1 MGSSPAVEIRGLRKE
16 YGDTV
21 AVDGLDLVVPRG
33 ATYALLGPNGSGKT
47 TTIRT
52 LLRIQE
58 PDAGEVRV
66 LGEKPGPGVRDRI
79 GYLPEERGLY
89 PRMKVREVLTFLAE
103 LKGMAPRDSRPRIDG
118 WLDRVDLSE
127 RADDRV
133 QTLSKGM
140 QQKLQ
145 FVAAVVHEPE
155 LVILDEP
162 FSGLD
167 PINQQALREIVGEIR
182 RSERTILFST
192 HIIEHAERL
201 CDHVCI
207 LSHGR
212 AVVEG
217 EVGRVKREHGG
228 RHVGLTLD
236 PWTPEAVAAVRAAP
250 EAKWRGS
257 TRTAMR
263 SSSRS
268 PTARTRARSL
278 RGSSRAVWVSFASK
292 SSSRRSIR
300 CSSSASA
307 AGRSRRARLS
317 SRRAP

>member
-1 MGSSPAVEIRGLRKE
+1 MTSPAIEIRGLRKE

-33 ATYALLGPNGSGKT
+33 STYALLGPNGSGKT

-66 LGEKPGPGVRDRI
+66 LGEEPGPAVRDRI

-89 PRMKVREVLTFLAE
+89 PRMKVHDVLTFLAE
-103 LKGMAPRDSRPRIDG
+103 LKGMPPKVSRPRIEA
-118 WLDRVDLSE
+118 WLERVGLAD

-133 QTLSKGM
+133 DALSKGM

-145 FVAAVVHEPE
+145 FIAAVVHEPD

-167 PINQQALREIVGEIR
+167 PLNQQALREIVAEIR
-182 RSERTILFST
+182 SAERTILFST

-207 LSHGR
+207 LSRGR
-212 AVVEG
+212 AVVDG
-217 EVGRVKREHGG
+217 ELGAVRRNHGG

-236 PWTPEAVAAVRAAP
+236 PWTPEAVTTVRTAP
-250 EAKWRGS
+250 E
-257 TRTAMR
+257 
-263 SSSRS
+263 
-268 PTARTRARSL
+268 TARLHEDGNRLELVLADGADPRALLVRLVEAGVGLLRFEVVEPSL
-278 RGSSRAVWVSFASK
+278 QQVFIERVGSKPIEEGTLV
-292 SSSRRSIR
+292 
-300 CSSSASA
+300 
-307 AGRSRRARLS
+307 
-317 SRRAP
+317 

>member
-1 MGSSPAVEIRGLRKE
+1 VSSPAIEIRGLRKE

-21 AVDGLDLVVPRG
+21 AVDNLDLVVPRG
-33 ATYALLGPNGSGKT
+33 SMYALLGPNGSGKT

-52 LLRIQE
+52 LLRIQA

-66 LGEKPGPGVRDRI
+66 LGEEPGPAVRDRI

-103 LKGMAPRDSRPRIDG
+103 LKGLPPRTSRPRIDA
-118 WLDRVDLSE
+118 WLERVDLAG
-127 RADDRV
+127 RADDLV
-133 QTLSKGM
+133 QGLSKGM

-145 FVAAVVHEPE
+145 FIAAVVHEPE

-182 RSERTILFST
+182 RAERTILFST

-207 LSHGR
+207 LSRGR

-217 EVGRVKREHGG
+217 ELARVKREHGG

-250 EAKWRGS
+250 EAARIHQDGHALEITLAEGADPRALL
-257 TRTAMR
+257 TRLVQAGVGL
-263 SSSRS
+263 
-268 PTARTRARSL
+268 TRYEVVEPSL
-278 RGSSRAVWVSFASK
+278 QQVFIERVGTRPLEEGALV
-292 SSSRRSIR
+292 
-300 CSSSASA
+300 
-307 AGRSRRARLS
+307 
-317 SRRAP
+317 

>member
-1 MGSSPAVEIRGLRKE
+1 VSSPAIEIRGLRKE

-33 ATYALLGPNGSGKT
+33 SMYALLGPNGSGKT

-52 LLRIQE
+52 LLRIQA

-66 LGEKPGPGVRDRI
+66 LGQEPGPEVRDRI

-103 LKGMAPRDSRPRIDG
+103 LKGLPPRASRPRIDA
-118 WLDRVDLSE
+118 WLERVDLAG

-133 QTLSKGM
+133 QGLSKGM

-145 FVAAVVHEPE
+145 FIAAVVHEPE
-155 LVILDEP
+155 VVILDEP

-207 LSHGR
+207 LSRGR

-217 EVGRVKREHGG
+217 ELARVKREHGG

-250 EAKWRGS
+250 EAARIREDGHAIELTLAEGADPRALLS
-257 TRTAMR
+257 RLVHAGVGLVRFEVVEPSLQQVFIDRVGMR
-263 SSSRS
+263 
-268 PTARTRARSL
+268 PLEEGAL
-278 RGSSRAVWVSFASK
+278 V
-292 SSSRRSIR
+292 
-300 CSSSASA
+300 
-307 AGRSRRARLS
+307 
-317 SRRAP
+317 

>member
-1 MGSSPAVEIRGLRKE
+1 VSSPAIEIRGLRKE

-33 ATYALLGPNGSGKT
+33 SMYALLGPNGSGKT

-52 LLRIQE
+52 LLRIQA

-66 LGEKPGPGVRDRI
+66 LGLEPGPEVRDRI

-103 LKGMAPRDSRPRIDG
+103 LKGLPPRASRPRIDA
-118 WLDRVDLSE
+118 WLERVDLSE
-127 RADDRV
+127 RADDLV
-133 QTLSKGM
+133 QGLSKGM

-145 FVAAVVHEPE
+145 FIAAVVHEPE
-155 LVILDEP
+155 VVILDEP

-207 LSHGR
+207 LSRGR

-217 EVGRVKREHGG
+217 ELARVKREHGG

-250 EAKWRGS
+250 ESARIREDGHAIELTLAEGADPRALLS
-257 TRTAMR
+257 RLVHAGVGLVRFEVVEPSLQQVFIDRVGTRELEEGA
-263 SSSRS
+263 
-268 PTARTRARSL
+268 L
-278 RGSSRAVWVSFASK
+278 V
-292 SSSRRSIR
+292 
-300 CSSSASA
+300 
-307 AGRSRRARLS
+307 
-317 SRRAP
+317 

>member
-1 MGSSPAVEIRGLRKE
+1 VSSPAIEIRGLRKE

-33 ATYALLGPNGSGKT
+33 SVYALLGPNGSGKT

-52 LLRIQE
+52 LLRIQA

-66 LGEKPGPGVRDRI
+66 LGLEPGPEVRDRI

-103 LKGMAPRDSRPRIDG
+103 LKGLPPRASRPRIDA
-118 WLDRVDLSE
+118 WLERVDLAE
-127 RADDRV
+127 RADDLV
-133 QTLSKGM
+133 QGLSKGM

-145 FVAAVVHEPE
+145 FIAAVVHEPE
-155 LVILDEP
+155 VLILDEP

-207 LSHGR
+207 LSRGR

-217 EVGRVKREHGG
+217 ELARVKREHGG

-250 EAKWRGS
+250 EAARIREDGHAIELTLAEGADPRALLS
-257 TRTAMR
+257 RLVHAGVGLVRFEVVEPSLQQVFIDRVGTRPLEEGA
-263 SSSRS
+263 
-268 PTARTRARSL
+268 L
-278 RGSSRAVWVSFASK
+278 V
-292 SSSRRSIR
+292 
-300 CSSSASA
+300 
-307 AGRSRRARLS
+307 
-317 SRRAP
+317 

>member
-1 MGSSPAVEIRGLRKE
+1 VSSPAIEIRGLRKV

-21 AVDGLDLVVPRG
+21 ALDGLDLVVPRG

-58 PDAGEVRV
+58 PDAGQVRV
-66 LGEKPGPGVRDRI
+66 LGEEPGPEVRDRV

-89 PRMKVREVLTFLAE
+89 PRMKVRDVLTFLAE
-103 LKGMAPRDSRPRIDG
+103 LKGIPPNASRPRIEG
-118 WLDRVDLSE
+118 WLERVGLAA
-127 RADDRV
+127 RAEDQV
-133 QTLSKGM
+133 QGLSKGM

-145 FVAAVVHEPE
+145 FIAAVVHEPE
-155 LVILDEP
+155 VVILDEP
-162 FSGLD
+162 FGGLD
-167 PINQQALREIVGEIR
+167 PINQQALREIIGEIR

-207 LSHGR
+207 LSRGR

-236 PWTPEAVAAVRAAP
+236 PWTPAAVAAVRAAP
-250 EAKWRGS
+250 EAARVHEDGHAIELTLADGADPRALLS
-257 TRTAMR
+257 RLVQGGVGLTRFEVVE
-263 SSSRS
+263 
-268 PTARTRARSL
+268 PSL
-278 RGSSRAVWVSFASK
+278 HQVFIERVGTKPIEEGALV
-292 SSSRRSIR
+292 
-300 CSSSASA
+300 
-307 AGRSRRARLS
+307 
-317 SRRAP
+317 

>member
-1 MGSSPAVEIRGLRKE
+1 VSSPAIEIRGLRKE

-33 ATYALLGPNGSGKT
+33 SMYALLGPNGSGKT

-52 LLRIQE
+52 LLRIQA

-66 LGEKPGPGVRDRI
+66 LGLEPGPEVRDRI

-103 LKGMAPRDSRPRIDG
+103 LKGLPPRASRPRIDA
-118 WLDRVDLSE
+118 WLERVDLAE
-127 RADDRV
+127 RADDLV
-133 QTLSKGM
+133 QGLSKGM

-145 FVAAVVHEPE
+145 FIAAVVHEPE
-155 LVILDEP
+155 VLILDEP

-207 LSHGR
+207 LSRGR

-217 EVGRVKREHGG
+217 ELARVKREHGG

-250 EAKWRGS
+250 EAARIREDGHAIELTLAEGADPRALLS
-257 TRTAMR
+257 RLVHAGVGLVRFEVVEPSLQQVFIDRVGTRPLEEGA
-263 SSSRS
+263 
-268 PTARTRARSL
+268 L
-278 RGSSRAVWVSFASK
+278 V
-292 SSSRRSIR
+292 
-300 CSSSASA
+300 
-307 AGRSRRARLS
+307 
-317 SRRAP
+317 

>member
-1 MGSSPAVEIRGLRKE
+1 MTTPAIETRGLRKE

-33 ATYALLGPNGSGKT
+33 STFALLGPNGSGKT

-66 LGEKPGPGVRDRI
+66 LGETPGPRVRDRI

-89 PRMKVREVLTFLAE
+89 PRMKVREMLAFLAE
-103 LKGMAPRDSRPRIDG
+103 LKGLPPRVSRTRIDG
-118 WLDRVDLSE
+118 WLERVGLAE
-127 RADDRV
+127 RADDPV
-133 QTLSKGM
+133 QGLSKGM

-145 FVAAVVHEPE
+145 FIAAVVHEPE
-155 LVILDEP
+155 IVILDEP

-182 RSERTILFST
+182 HSERTILFST

-207 LSHGR
+207 LSRGR
-212 AVVEG
+212 AVVQG
-217 EVGRVKREHGG
+217 ELARVKREHGG

-236 PWTPEAVAAVRAAP
+236 PWTPAAVAAVRSAP
-250 EAKWRGS
+250 EA
-257 TRTAMR
+257 
-263 SSSRS
+263 
-268 PTARTRARSL
+268 ARIHEDGHAIELTLADGADPRAL
-278 RGSSRAVWVSFASK
+278 L
-292 SSSRRSIR
+292 
-300 CSSSASA
+300 
-307 AGRSRRARLS
+307 ARLVQGGVGLVRFEVMQPS
-317 SRRAP
+317 LHQVFIDRVGTTPLEEGALA

>member
-1 MGSSPAVEIRGLRKE
+1 VSSPAIEIRGLRKE

-33 ATYALLGPNGSGKT
+33 SMYALLGPNGSGKT

-52 LLRIQE
+52 LLGIQA

-66 LGEKPGPGVRDRI
+66 LGLEPGPEVRDRI

-103 LKGMAPRDSRPRIDG
+103 LKGLPPRASRPRIDA
-118 WLDRVDLSE
+118 WLERVDLAG
-127 RADDRV
+127 RADDLV
-133 QTLSKGM
+133 QGLSKGM

-145 FVAAVVHEPE
+145 FIAAVVHEPE
-155 LVILDEP
+155 VVILDEP

-207 LSHGR
+207 LSRGR

-217 EVGRVKREHGG
+217 ELARVKREHGG

-250 EAKWRGS
+250 ESARIREDGHAIELTLAEGADPRALLS
-257 TRTAMR
+257 RLVHAGVGLVRFEVVEPSLQQVFIDRVGTRPLEEGA
-263 SSSRS
+263 
-268 PTARTRARSL
+268 L
-278 RGSSRAVWVSFASK
+278 V
-292 SSSRRSIR
+292 
-300 CSSSASA
+300 
-307 AGRSRRARLS
+307 
-317 SRRAP
+317 

>member
-1 MGSSPAVEIRGLRKE
+1 VSSPAIEIRGLRKE

-33 ATYALLGPNGSGKT
+33 SMYALLGPNGSGKT

-52 LLRIQE
+52 LLRIQA

-66 LGEKPGPGVRDRI
+66 LGLEPGPEVRDRI

-103 LKGMAPRDSRPRIDG
+103 LKGLPPRASRPRIDA
-118 WLDRVDLSE
+118 WLERVDLAE

-133 QTLSKGM
+133 QGLSKGM

-145 FVAAVVHEPE
+145 FIAAVVHEPE
-155 LVILDEP
+155 VVILDEP

-207 LSHGR
+207 LSRGR

-217 EVGRVKREHGG
+217 ELARVKREHGG

-236 PWTPEAVAAVRAAP
+236 PWTPDAVAAVRAAP
-250 EAKWRGS
+250 ESARIREDGHAIELTLAEGADPRALLS
-257 TRTAMR
+257 RLVHAGVGLVRFEVVEPSLQQVFIDRVGTRELEEGA
-263 SSSRS
+263 
-268 PTARTRARSL
+268 L
-278 RGSSRAVWVSFASK
+278 V
-292 SSSRRSIR
+292 
-300 CSSSASA
+300 
-307 AGRSRRARLS
+307 
-317 SRRAP
+317 

>member
-1 MGSSPAVEIRGLRKE
+1 MTSPAIEIRGLRKE

-33 ATYALLGPNGSGKT
+33 STYALLGPNGSGKT

-66 LGEKPGPGVRDRI
+66 LGEEPGPDVRDRI

-89 PRMKVREVLTFLAE
+89 PRMRVRDVLTFLAE
-103 LKGMAPRDSRPRIDG
+103 LKGLPSRVSRPRIDG
-118 WLDRVDLSE
+118 WLERMGLSQ
-127 RADDRV
+127 RAEERV
-133 QTLSKGM
+133 QGLSKGM

-145 FVAAVVHEPE
+145 FIAAVIHEPE
-155 LVILDEP
+155 IVILDEP

-167 PINQQALREIVGEIR
+167 PINQQALREIIGEIR

-212 AVVEG
+212 SVVEG
-217 EVGRVKREHGG
+217 ELARVKREHGG

-250 EAKWRGS
+250 EAGRVHEDGHAIEL
-257 TRTAMR
+257 TLADGADPRTLL
-263 SSSRS
+263 SRLVQ
-268 PTARTRARSL
+268 AGVGLVRFEVVEASL
-278 RGSSRAVWVSFASK
+278 QQVFIERVGAEPLKEGALV
-292 SSSRRSIR
+292 
-300 CSSSASA
+300 
-307 AGRSRRARLS
+307 
-317 SRRAP
+317 

>member
-1 MGSSPAVEIRGLRKE
+1 VSSPAIEIRGLRKE

-33 ATYALLGPNGSGKT
+33 SVYALLGPNGSGKT

-52 LLRIQE
+52 LLRIQA

-66 LGEKPGPGVRDRI
+66 LGLEPGPEVRDRI

-103 LKGMAPRDSRPRIDG
+103 LKGLPPRASRPRIDA
-118 WLDRVDLSE
+118 WLERVDLAE
-127 RADDRV
+127 RADDLV
-133 QTLSKGM
+133 QGLSKGM

-145 FVAAVVHEPE
+145 FIAAVVHEPE
-155 LVILDEP
+155 VVILDEP

-207 LSHGR
+207 LSRGR

-217 EVGRVKREHGG
+217 ELARVKREHGG

-250 EAKWRGS
+250 ESARIREDGHAIELTLAEGADPRALLS
-257 TRTAMR
+257 RLVHAGVGLVRFEVVEPSLQQVFIDRVGTRELEEGA
-263 SSSRS
+263 
-268 PTARTRARSL
+268 L
-278 RGSSRAVWVSFASK
+278 V
-292 SSSRRSIR
+292 
-300 CSSSASA
+300 
-307 AGRSRRARLS
+307 
-317 SRRAP
+317 

>member
-1 MGSSPAVEIRGLRKE
+1 MSSPAIEIRGLRKE

-21 AVDGLDLVVPRG
+21 AIDGLDLVVPRG
-33 ATYALLGPNGSGKT
+33 AMYALLGPNGSGKT

-52 LLRIQE
+52 LLRIQD
-58 PDAGEVRV
+58 PDAGTVRV
-66 LGEKPGPGVRDRI
+66 FGEEPGPAVRDRI

-103 LKGMAPRDSRPRIDG
+103 LKGLPPRTSRPRSDA
-118 WLDRVDLSE
+118 WLERVDLAD
-127 RADDRV
+127 RADDLV
-133 QTLSKGM
+133 QGLSKGM

-207 LSHGR
+207 LSRGR

-217 EVGRVKREHGG
+217 ELARVKREHGG

-250 EAKWRGS
+250 EA
-257 TRTAMR
+257 
-263 SSSRS
+263 
-268 PTARTRARSL
+268 ARIHEDGHAIELTLADGADPRAL
-278 RGSSRAVWVSFASK
+278 L
-292 SSSRRSIR
+292 
-300 CSSSASA
+300 
-307 AGRSRRARLS
+307 ARLVQAGVGLTRYEVVEPS
-317 SRRAP
+317 LQQVFIERVGTRPIEEGALV

>member
-1 MGSSPAVEIRGLRKE
+1 MSSPAIEIRGLRKV

-33 ATYALLGPNGSGKT
+33 SVYALLGPNGSGKT

-52 LLRIQE
+52 LLRIQA

-66 LGEKPGPGVRDRI
+66 LGLEPGPEVRDRI

-103 LKGMAPRDSRPRIDG
+103 LKGLPPRASRPRIDA
-118 WLDRVDLSE
+118 WLERVDLAE
-127 RADDRV
+127 RADDLV
-133 QTLSKGM
+133 QGLSKGM

-145 FVAAVVHEPE
+145 FIAAVVHEPE
-155 LVILDEP
+155 VLILDEP

-207 LSHGR
+207 LSRGR

-217 EVGRVKREHGG
+217 ELARVKREHGG

-250 EAKWRGS
+250 EAARIREDGHAIELTLAEGADPRALLS
-257 TRTAMR
+257 RLVHAGVGLVRFEVVEPSLQQVFIDRVGTRPLEEGA
-263 SSSRS
+263 
-268 PTARTRARSL
+268 L
-278 RGSSRAVWVSFASK
+278 V
-292 SSSRRSIR
+292 
-300 CSSSASA
+300 
-307 AGRSRRARLS
+307 
-317 SRRAP
+317 